1 MTPSRRILLLFGLAQ
16 LLAMPAAAQPAPSDV
31 LYLAHLNPNDA
42 GNPTGAMAITFKTE
56 VERATAGHLRVEIFP
71 EGQLGSESRIVEL
84 VRKGIIQSAI
94 VSVGGM
100 SRSYPQIGILN
111 YPFRFRDL
119 DEVYRVFDGP
129 FGRLLADDIKSRTG
143 LTVLGYGDTGGLF
156 VLTNSRHAIHRPED
170 MEDLRI
176 RTMDLDSH
184 KAFVQSLGARPV
196 VIDWSEVYGSLQNGT
211 VLGQMNPPAI
221 IVTGG
226 LDKVQRYLTLTNHLY
241 TPYIWIANT
250 AWLETRPDDERAA
263 MATAARL
270 GIEASRRLAANDSAL
285 SRLRESLQV
294 YQPTEAELKLFR
306 DATQPA
312 VERLI
317 EESLDADA
325 VALLEAFRRN

>member
-1 MTPSRRILLLFGLAQ
+1 MTLSRRILLMLGLAQ
-16 LLAMPAAAQPAPSDV
+16 LLAMPAAAQPAAPDV

-42 GNPTGAMAITFKTE
+42 GNPTGAMAITFKSE
-56 VERATAGHLRVEIFP
+56 VERATAGRLHVEIFP
-71 EGQLGSESRIVEL
+71 EGQLGPESSVVEL

-100 SRSYPQIGILN
+100 SRSYPQISILN
-111 YPFRFRDL
+111 YPFRFHDL

-156 VLTNSRHAIHRPED
+156 VLTNSSRPIHDPDD
-170 MEDLRI
+170 MEDMRI

-184 KAFVQSLGARPV
+184 KVFVQSLGARPV

-226 LDKVQRYLTLTNHLY
+226 LDKVQRYLTVTNHLY

-250 AWLETRPDDERAA
+250 AWLEARPDDDRAA
-263 MATAARL
+263 MTTAARL
-270 GIEASRRLAANDSAL
+270 GVEASRRLAANDAAL
-285 SRLRESLQV
+285 DRLRDSLQV
-294 YQPTEAELKLFR
+294 YYPTEAELELFR
-306 DATQPA
+306 NTTQPA

-317 EESLDADA
+317 EESLDADG
-325 VALLEAFRRN
+325 VALLEAFRKD